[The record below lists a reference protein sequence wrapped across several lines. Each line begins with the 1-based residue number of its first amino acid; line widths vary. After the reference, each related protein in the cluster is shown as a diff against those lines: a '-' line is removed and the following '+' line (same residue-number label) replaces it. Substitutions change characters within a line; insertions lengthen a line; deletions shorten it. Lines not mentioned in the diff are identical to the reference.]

1 MDSIDWCVGGM
12 AHVIIIK
19 VSVARL
25 QKGDRRDAVWREGCE
40 LAKVA
45 IKLNPSMIRTSIL
58 GSDLFAQRCNG
69 GLYRFMQRE
78 PFRQSADLQRVF
90 DIFAQP
96 SKKHL
101 PANLAELLGDNDQKA
116 NPRTADEFR
125 ARHVEHHELSISQ

>member
-40 LAKVA
+40 LAKVVV
-45 IKLNPSMIRTSIL
+45 KLNPSMIRTSIL

-69 GLYRFMQRE
+69 GLNRFMQRE
-78 PFRQSADLQRVF
+78 PF
-90 DIFAQP
+90 
-96 SKKHL
+96 
-101 PANLAELLGDNDQKA
+101 
-116 NPRTADEFR
+116 
-125 ARHVEHHELSISQ
+125 